1 MHESRRQDLRIL
13 GIEGQS
19 VVYNTSPGPP
29 VGAPLSVRAPL
40 GHIKGRARPL
50 EHRFTR
56 TRGPTSF
63 HTCRDRHSSSPSLRT
78 SSGNT
83 SHSGRRVLRSGGPNH
98 SKSLCASVFLR
109 LSIEYSLTAPKHILH
124 LGLSGCILPP

>member
-19 VVYNTSPGPP
+19 VVYNTSPGPH

-50 EHRFTR
+50 EHRFTQAHEI
-56 TRGPTSF
+56 T
-63 HTCRDRHSSSPSLRT
+63 HTGSPKHSQTLSRQ
-78 SSGNT
+78 GNT
-83 SHSGRRVLRSGGPNH
+83 THSGRRVLRFGGPNH
-98 SKSLCASVFLR
+98 SKSLVFIVFL
-109 LSIEYSLTAPKHILH
+109 SEIE
-124 LGLSGCILPP
+124 LG